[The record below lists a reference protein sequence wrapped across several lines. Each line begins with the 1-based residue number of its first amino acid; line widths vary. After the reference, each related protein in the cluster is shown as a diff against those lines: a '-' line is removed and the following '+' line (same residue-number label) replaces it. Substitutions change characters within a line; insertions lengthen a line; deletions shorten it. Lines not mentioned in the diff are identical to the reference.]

1 MAFLFI
7 LLALPALALARIDIE
22 VAGKFDPNNQ
32 NMQVYYSGNEVAII
46 SDEERNTFKIG
57 DSALKDAVR
66 SYFGQRPDDAY
77 LRSPTPWGDLYQTYG
92 WSQVTRTLVPRSAKV
107 LTISSQPQ
115 IVMRQLFENNSTKPA
130 TFNVGISQTVQNT
143 VSSSWSTGGQLTIGQ
158 EISYGINIEGIVGG
172 GAVSYSYTN
181 SWGRNTEQSQSVT
194 IGASSGM
201 EVLLQPG
208 QGVVA
213 ELEATRG
220 SMKVE
225 VEYLA
230 SLDGANAVNYA
241 KTYKGHHFWALDVR
255 GVMSSGGISNA
266 VVSREVLEIGFYSNA
281 KVVVH
286 DRALGTK
293 FFEMSV

>member
-181 SWGRNTEQSQSVT
+181 SWGRNTEKSQSVT

-266 VVSREVLEIGFYSNA
+266 VVSREVLEIGFYSNS

-293 FFEMSV
+293 FLEMSF